1 MNNHYTFKR
10 NRRLRSSAALRS
22 LVRETELSVTDFI
35 YPLFVVE
42 DYDIKREIPSMP
54 GIYQWSLDRLEA
66 EIHEISALGIQAVLL
81 FGIPVKKDELGT
93 EAYAKDGIVQQAIR
107 LIKRVAP
114 HLLVIADNCLC
125 EYTSHGHCGVIV
137 DNDVCNDQSIELM
150 AKTAV
155 SQAKAGADMI
165 APSSMLDGFVS
176 VLRQA
181 LNEHGFTQVSIMSYA
196 VKFASAFYGPFRDA
210 AESEPQFGD
219 RKTYQMDFANRREAW
234 REAATDI
241 EEGADCLIVK
251 PAMAYLDIVS
261 DVSERSNLP
270 TIAYNV
276 SGEYSM
282 VKQVALKGL
291 MDEQEL
297 VFEKLIAMKRAGAQ
311 MIISYHAKDVAK
323 WLKE

>member
-114 HLLVIADNCLC
+114 DLLVIADNCLC

-137 DNDVCNDQSIELM
+137 DNDVCNDQSLELM

-181 LNEHGFTQVSIMSYA
+181 LNEHGFTHIPIMSYA

-210 AESEPQFGD
+210 AASEPQFGD